1 MLGQLKKHPYIV
13 ATLLA
18 TVLATVVW
26 MCVPKEYTAITK
38 LSDEYKE
45 IDLAIGLN
53 DMKANIRKLMGE
65 GNSGMNDMALYCKI
79 LNTEDFARK
88 LALKQVP
95 NKNMTYGE
103 YLTEKDTIENILE
116 RINYNYSSKQETLT
130 ISFTDKDPVIAAQM
144 LDSITAQLQL
154 IITQHRQS
162 IANASL
168 QNAEKNLSATRFQYE
183 QAQKDY
189 ASFIDTH
196 TDIKTQRY
204 KQQEKA
210 LSQTVSITENLY
222 QKATQEYARQKALKQ
237 RSYMSFAVIRSNTV
251 PTESNDHVVSYIF
264 VFIIIALFATTT
276 FRQYSLKKKNDTLTF
291 ETGDF
296 FSPWSLTL
304 VIWGGLF
311 AMYFLQGTLDPIG
324 PQFVTNFFLW
334 IGTFVPASL
343 LTFILTKEES
353 QARPVERGKSIDV
366 NMYLFYALLVV
377 SLLFT
382 ILYAKRIYEIVS
394 QFDTEDLLYNIRL
407 YAVYKTDSPGILIL
421 TQGLNFSLFLT
432 AIWLY
437 PKISKWTIALIVAI
451 NLLLELSMM
460 EKSGILI
467 MVLSTLFVLYEK
479 QTIKLRSIAITLL
492 GIIVLFFFFNMSKES
507 QNQDSMD
514 FVDFLG
520 IYVTSPIVAFEKL
533 RITITN
539 GWGVN
544 TFNDVFPYLRYFGIH
559 LESIERLQDFV
570 YVPVP
575 TNVYTIMQPFYN
587 DFGSM
592 GVAVFGILYGWAAGY
607 VYRKF
612 YDGSDTYKCIYTFLV
627 EVIIIQ
633 FYNENLLQQFHIV
646 IEAFFFIVLL
656 TTTGN
661 SYQQKMKLNE
671 DI

>member
-168 QNAEKNLSATRFQYE
+168 QNAEKNISATRFQYE

-559 LESIERLQDFV
+559 LESINRLQDFV

-646 IEAFFFIVLL
+646 IEAFFFVVLL
-656 TTTGN
+656 TTTN
-661 SYQQKMKLNE
+661 NKSLTKVKTDE
-671 DI
+671 VV

>member
-1 MLGQLKKHPYIV
+1 MVGLLKKHPYIV

-18 TVLATVVW
+18 TILAIVVW

-53 DMKANIRKLMGE
+53 DMKANIKNMMGE
-65 GNSGMNDMALYCKI
+65 GNEGMNDMAVYCKI
-79 LNTEDFARK
+79 LNTEDFALK
-88 LALKQVP
+88 LAHKQVP

-103 YLTEKDTIENILE
+103 YLAEKNTIENVLD

-154 IITQHRQS
+154 IITQYRQS
-162 IANASL
+162 IADASL
-168 QNAEKNLSATRFQYE
+168 QNAEKNLSTTRLHYE
-183 QAQKDY
+183 QAQKNY
-189 ASFIDTH
+189 ASFVDTH
-196 TDIKTQRY
+196 TDIKTQQY

-251 PTESNDHVVSYIF
+251 PTESNDHVASFIF
-264 VFIIIALFATTT
+264 VFIIIGLFATTT
-276 FRQYSLKKKNDTLTF
+276 FRQYSLKKKNDTFTF

-324 PQFVTNFFLW
+324 PQFVTNFILW
-334 IGTFVPASL
+334 IGTFVPSSL
-343 LTFILTKEES
+343 LTFILTKDEI

-366 NMYLFYALLVV
+366 NMYLFYALLVI

-407 YAVYKTDSPGILIL
+407 YTIHKTDSPGILIL

-492 GIIVLFFFFNMSKES
+492 GIIVLFFFFNISKES

-544 TFNDVFPYLRYFGIH
+544 TFNDVFPYLRYFCIH
-559 LESIERLQDFV
+559 LESINRLQDFV

-646 IEAFFFIVLL
+646 IEAFFFVVLL
-656 TTTGN
+656 TTTN
-661 SYQQKMKLNE
+661 NKSLTKVKTDE
-671 DI
+671 VV